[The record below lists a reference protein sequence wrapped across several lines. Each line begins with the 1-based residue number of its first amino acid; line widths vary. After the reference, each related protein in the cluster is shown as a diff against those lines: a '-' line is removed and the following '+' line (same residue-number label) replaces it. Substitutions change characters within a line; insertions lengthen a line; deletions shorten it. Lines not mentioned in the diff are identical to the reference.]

1 MHIIGIAES
10 AVEPGLSVVKQT
22 EVSAKAE
29 LIINNQNVLFYFV
42 LFCIFYSL
50 QSGSAV
56 LRHQKVKE

>member
-42 LFCIFYSL
+42 LFCIFL
-50 QSGSAV
+50 
-56 LRHQKVKE
+56 